1 MSETLMLSANI
12 HCKSKITGFVTLM
25 YPIAYLNML
34 VQELLKCLET
44 AHSAVA
50 ATKKLVL

>member
-1 MSETLMLSANI
+1 MLSANI

-25 YPIAYLNML
+25 YPIAYLKTF
-34 VQELLKCLET
+34 VPELLKCLET

-50 ATKKLVL
+50 STKKLVL